1 VKSRHYSFPPGHQRI
16 EKKGEK
22 RLEILTRKQLPH
34 KCTFGKEGGKEKR
47 KARKELE
54 GLGEQK
60 GGDAAGKKQCREKGE

>member
-1 VKSRHYSFPPGHQRI
+1 M
-16 EKKGEK
+16 
-22 RLEILTRKQLPH
+22 EILTRKQLPH